1 MQILC
6 YHSEQ
11 LYNIHYNGGDFDS
24 YKPVFIALSAFG
36 ESWITYDGAPGDYLQ
51 FRSKKALDIAV
62 SGQIASQP
70 DQQPAK
76 KQRTMESNSGIKAAM
91 EDLSQKPT
99 LKRQR
104 APLPEQTKKLE
115 ELISYAKGKNYTL
128 DINLKP
134 TETAS
139 LRQHDSKANLK
150 VALDEQTSKA
160 CSDFLVDYNIEFS
173 TLVHHASAAAAKE
186 GSTTTK
192 FWIIVSKLPKGSN
205 ASCLITI
212 SQAGI
217 NDTRGVPISLFN
229 SNTKAF
235 MFLLEAIVWIFCFGT
250 ALKFDTIE
258 ATAYL
263 PSNGVF
269 PSFQTFPKEILRLTR
284 TAATGSF
291 TITSTYASTYNISHI
306 PIEW

>member
-1 MQILC
+1 M
-6 YHSEQ
+6 
-11 LYNIHYNGGDFDS
+11 IHYNGGDFDS

-36 ESWITYDGAPGDYLQ
+36 ESWTTYDGAPGDYLQ

-139 LRQHDSKANLK
+139 LRQHESKANLK